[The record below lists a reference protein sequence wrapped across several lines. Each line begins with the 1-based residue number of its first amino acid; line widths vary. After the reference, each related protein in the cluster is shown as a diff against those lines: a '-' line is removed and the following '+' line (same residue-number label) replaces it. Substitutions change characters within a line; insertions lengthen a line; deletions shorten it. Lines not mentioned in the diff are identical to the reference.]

1 MQLKDIKGIV
11 EYNSSYILGELGRK
25 FQDFI
30 RNYDSLGLKVD
41 GYKVDLGN
49 RENTEIEED
58 GVLLEA
64 MNESRIE
71 DVPSTWVLVDDNE
84 LHPVFK
90 SVITDVDAVAL
101 DRALQQHSLDI
112 VQLKTELSEIVK
124 NVSFNVGGENL
135 QFSGTLTEIQKAVID
150 YFQYDSVKQE
160 IFKQLIDCFYSD
172 KEVISS
178 FFVTIPKHFE
188 AIVLKINC

>member
-1 MQLKDIKGIV
+1 M
-11 EYNSSYILGELGRK
+11 
-25 FQDFI
+25 
-30 RNYDSLGLKVD
+30 GLKVD

-71 DVPSTWVLVDDNE
+71 DVPSTWVLIDDNE

-90 SVITDVDAVAL
+90 PVITDVDAVAL

-124 NVSFNVGGENL
+124 NVSFNVSGENL

-160 IFKQLIDCFYSD
+160 IFKQLIDCFYSN

-178 FFVTIPKHFE
+178 FLVTIPKHSE
-188 AIVLKINC
+188 HIILKISN